1 MASIMLTCIR
11 NAIKQLFPKQIF
23 KNQKLKKM
31 NASKIFKSFSVIA
44 LGIFIALLATVLPA
58 QAQDGDLE
66 NPGEGGDGT
75 CAPWTGYV
83 CGLNG
88 QNYVDKYLEKR

>member
-1 MASIMLTCIR
+1 
-11 NAIKQLFPKQIF
+11 
-23 KNQKLKKM
+23 M
-31 NASKIFKSFSVIA
+31 NASKIFKSFGVVA

-66 NPGEGGDGT
+66 NPGEGGGDGT
-75 CAPWTGYV
+75 CAPLSGYV

-88 QNYVDKYLEKR
+88 QNYVDKYLQS